1 MCAGSLAHFIASSV
15 QKAQLELPPTRLERT
30 IPAGLWIGPR
40 SMVVLV
46 AVVTAVAALSL
57 ALVVVYNQLAQLG
70 VQADGA
76 WADIAVQLKRR
87 HDLIPNLVATVQGYA
102 GHEQKTLQ
110 AVVEARNA
118 AIQATL
124 PAEQQRAERQ
134 LSASLGRLFALVEAY
149 PDLRA
154 VQSFVSLQE
163 DLAVIEA
170 DLQNARRYYNA
181 VVRDFNTLT
190 VQFPSNLVASLV
202 GFRPR
207 SFFELSDPAE
217 AAVPRVRFDG

>member
-1 MCAGSLAHFIASSV
+1 
-15 QKAQLELPPTRLERT
+15 
-30 IPAGLWIGPR
+30 
-40 SMVVLV
+40 MVVLV

-57 ALVVVYNQLAQLG
+57 ALVVVYNQLAQLW
-70 VQADGA
+70 VQADSA

-102 GHEQKTLQ
+102 GH
-110 AVVEARNA
+110 A

-124 PAEQQRAERQ
+124 PTEQQRAERQ